1 MSRKKLTKP
10 KVNKDLADFRRYKRN
25 FESFNRDVKDALTE
39 QRGERNKTTDTTKK
53 AGENISNMYNYGDD
67 AMKGKSF
74 GFPAQRMSGGGM
86 ARGMG
91 AATQGGKFTRNG

>member
-1 MSRKKLTKP
+1 MTRKNLTKP
-10 KVNKDLADFRRYKRN
+10 KVNKDLADFRRYKRK

-53 AGENISNMYNYGDD
+53 AGENIDNMYNYGDD

-74 GFPAQRMSGGGM
+74 GFPAVR
-86 ARGMG
+86 A
-91 AATQGGKFTRNG
+91 KFKGTF